1 MAGFTVTTKKVD
13 LRQIFNQA
21 SKVYYKASEIKST
34 DLSGTLTLDME
45 LPVLDEGFT
54 FNSGEAETTNI
65 RLTDKTIW
73 TARVDKGDPDISIQV
88 ASFAEKVNELFL
100 NKVSAAAVSEASGLI
115 DGKTFAGSGY
125 NLSPKK
131 AMGALLIVS
140 QDEESIVVL
149 PSVEMF
155 GSLVL
160 ADGDNPAYFN
170 VPITPLENSEG
181 AEIFILLNKAS
192 SSED

>member
-21 SKVYYKASEIKST
+21 SKIYYKSSETKST
-34 DLSGTLTLDME
+34 DLSGTSLTLDME
-45 LPVLDEGFT
+45 LPVLGEGFT

-65 RLTDKTIW
+65 RLTDETIW
-73 TARVDKGDPDISIQV
+73 VARVDKGDPDISIQV
-88 ASFAEKVNELFL
+88 ASFADKVNELFL
-100 NKVSAAAVSEASGLI
+100 NKVTAAAVADASSLI

-125 NLSPKK
+125 SLSPKK
-131 AMGALLIVS
+131 AKGALFIVS

-181 AEIFILLNKAS
+181 VEIFILQSTAPSL
-192 SSED
+192 

>member
-13 LRQIFNQA
+13 LRQIFNQV
-21 SKVYYKASEIKST
+21 SKIYHKSSEIKST
-34 DLSGTLTLDME
+34 DLSGTSLTIDME
-45 LPVLDEGFT
+45 LPVLGEGFT

-65 RLTDKTIW
+65 RLTDETIW
-73 TARVDKGDPDISIQV
+73 VARVDKGDPDISIQV
-88 ASFAEKVNELFL
+88 ASFADKVNELFL
-100 NKVSAAAVSEASGLI
+100 NKVTAAAVADASSLI

-131 AMGALLIVS
+131 AKGALLVVS

-149 PSVEMF
+149 PNVEMF

-181 AEIFILLNKAS
+181 VEIFILQSTAPSL
-192 SSED
+192 

>member
-1 MAGFTVTTKKVD
+1 MAGFTVTTQKVA

-21 SKVYYKASEIKST
+21 SKIYYKSSEIKST
-34 DLSGTLTLDME
+34 DLSGTSLTLDME
-45 LPVLDEGFT
+45 LPVLGEGFT

-65 RLTDKTIW
+65 RLTDETIW
-73 TARVDKGDPDISIQV
+73 AARVDKGDPDISIQV
-88 ASFAEKVNELFL
+88 ASFADKVNELFL
-100 NKVSAAAVSEASGLI
+100 NKVTAAAVVDASSLI

-125 NLSPKK
+125 SLSPKK
-131 AMGALLIVS
+131 AKGALFIVS

-181 AEIFILLNKAS
+181 VEIFILQSTAPSL
-192 SSED
+192 

>member
-21 SKVYYKASEIKST
+21 SKICYKSSEIKST
-34 DLSGTLTLDME
+34 DLSGVSLTLDME
-45 LPVLDEGFT
+45 LPVLGEGFT

-65 RLTDKTIW
+65 RLTDETIW
-73 TARVDKGDPDISIQV
+73 VARVDKGDPDISIQV
-88 ASFAEKVNELFL
+88 ASFADKVNELFL
-100 NKVSAAAVSEASGLI
+100 NKVTAAAVADASSLI

-125 NLSPKK
+125 SLSPKK
-131 AMGALLIVS
+131 AKGALLIVS

-181 AEIFILLNKAS
+181 VEIFILQSTAPSL
-192 SSED
+192 